1 MPHDTPAPN
10 TTRTTPALTL
20 DVEAYEHLLAETDW
34 SEAEKGEYLAALW
47 SIITQF
53 VALGFSVRPLQPGE
67 RVCGKLSNSFAVPAG
82 AGRDVVEAG
91 HPNFDIIRCDDA
103 GDTQKEAP

>member
-10 TTRTTPALTL
+10 NTSLTL
-20 DVEAYEHLLAETDW
+20 DVEAYEHLLADTEW
-34 SEAEKGEYLAALW
+34 SDAEKIEYLAALW

-53 VALGFSVRPLQPGE
+53 VALGYAVRPLQPGE
-67 RVCGKLSNSFAVPAG
+67 RACGKLSNSFADPAR
-82 AGRDVVEAG
+82 AGGDVVELG
-91 HPNFDIIRCDDA
+91 HPNFDIIRCNDA